1 MGKPAA
7 RVGDM
12 HVCPMMTP
20 GVPPIPHVGG
30 PLLPP
35 GIPTVLIGGMP
46 AAVMG
51 NMAVCVGPPDSVVL
65 GSVGVMIGGQPA
77 ARMGDTCAHGGT
89 IVLGLPTVLIG
100 ETMPGAPPVTVVV
113 ALPSAGAVPGDAT
126 EVTSPQAQTMMSA
139 AERGTPFCEVC
150 EEARSEEKEKQEKVA
165 EPKTAWFEIEVVD
178 DDGKKLVGEA
188 YRIELPDG
196 TKREGLLDGKGRLRL
211 EGIEPGKCK
220 IEFPNLKSR
229 AH

>member
-7 RVGDM
+7 GVGDM
-12 HVCPMMTP
+12 HVSPMVTP
-20 GVPPIPHVGG
+20 GPPPIPHVGG

-35 GIPTVLIGGMP
+35 GVPTVLIGGMP

-51 NMAVCVGPPDSVVL
+51 NMATCVGPPDSVVL
-65 GSVGVMIGGQPA
+65 GSVGVMIGGRPA

-89 IVLGLPTVLIG
+89 IVVGMPTVLIG
-100 ETMPGAPPVTVVV
+100 ETMAGAPPVTVVV
-113 ALPSAGAVPGDAT
+113 AMPSAGAIPALAPAPA
-126 EVTSPQAQTMMSA
+126 SPQAQTLQRA

-150 EEARSEEKEKQEKVA
+150 EEKASQEAAKEEKPAQ
-165 EPKTAWFEIEVVD
+165 PGTAWFELEVVD
-178 DDGKKLVGEA
+178 DAGNKLIGEA

-196 TKREGLLDGKGRLRL
+196 TKKEGLLDGKGRLRL
-211 EGIEPGKCK
+211 EGIDPGKCK
-220 IEFPNLKSR
+220 IEFPNLKLR